1 MKHGGQEMGI
11 ADASYGGC
19 SEGQDRAPQAQEVE
33 QHTGKIRKAPLGR
46 VPSCAWGVQTFI
58 CIVRYLSVH
67 TKGSCA

>member
-1 MKHGGQEMGI
+1 MQNQDISPPWSWMTAASNETRGQEMGT

-46 VPSCAWGVQTFI
+46 VPSCA
-58 CIVRYLSVH
+58 
-67 TKGSCA
+67 